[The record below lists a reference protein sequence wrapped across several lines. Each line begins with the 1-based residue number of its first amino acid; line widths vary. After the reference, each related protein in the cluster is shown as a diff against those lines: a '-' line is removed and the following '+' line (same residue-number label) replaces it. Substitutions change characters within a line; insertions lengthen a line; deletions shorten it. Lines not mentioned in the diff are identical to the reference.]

1 MTPDLNITEELK
13 GLAPAL
19 VGQQSLQPYKVPV
32 GYFEAFPQ
40 RMLDL
45 VHQGEA
51 SEEISAISPLL
62 AGLSRKM
69 PFTVPEG
76 YFEQAADPLELDPSS
91 ILVGIE
97 RQVPYAVPMGYFEE
111 FPQAM
116 LRQIYLQ
123 QALRTANGASETS
136 SADGTLK
143 PVIGKVS
150 GSSSGASVIS
160 IGRSWIRYAAAA
172 VVTAVLA
179 LAGWMYFQPASD
191 SLDRNPIAALQLD
204 KEFSEISDEEILE
217 FTNPTSTI
225 YYGTAVLAPGELSG
239 SEVHDL
245 LGDVSDEALQQYLQ
259 EFNGK
264 NTNSMN

>member
-1 MTPDLNITEELK
+1 MTPDLNIKEELK

-40 RMLDL
+40 RMLDMVL
-45 VHQGEA
+45 QTEA
-51 SEEISAISPLL
+51 SVEISALSPLL

-91 ILVGIE
+91 ILAGIE

-111 FPQAM
+111 FPQVM
-116 LRQIYLQ
+116 LRKVDKEQS
-123 QALRTANGASETS
+123 LRTVKGASEVS
-136 SADGTLK
+136 SADSPLR
-143 PVIGKVS
+143 PVTGKES
-150 GSSSGASVIS
+150 RSSSGASVIS
-160 IGRSWIRYAAAA
+160 MSGSWIRYAAAA
-172 VVTAVLA
+172 IVTAVLA
-179 LAGWMYFQPASD
+179 LASWMYFQPASD
-191 SLDRNPIAALQLD
+191 NLDTNPIAALQLD
-204 KEFSEISDEEILE
+204 KEFSQISDEEILE

>member
-40 RMLDL
+40 RMLDMARRD
-45 VHQGEA
+45 EA
-51 SEEISAISPLL
+51 SEEISSISPLL

-76 YFEQAADPLELDPSS
+76 YFEQAAEQMELEPGS
-91 ILVGIE
+91 ILAGIE
-97 RQVPYAVPMGYFEE
+97 RHVPYVVPMGYFEE

-116 LRQIYLQ
+116 LRQVYAQESLP
-123 QALRTANGASETS
+123 TAKGAS
-136 SADGTLK
+136 SADSNLR
-143 PVIGKVS
+143 PVTGKES

-172 VVTAVLA
+172 VVTALLA

-191 SLDRNPIAALQLD
+191 SIDTNPIAALQLD
-204 KEFSEISDEEILE
+204 REFSQISDEEILE

-264 NTNSMN
+264 HTNSMN